1 MPSAARAWS
10 SRSTGIMPPL
20 CIPVAGATIPGMTD
34 APSPAT
40 LRKWRRRLADEQAEA
55 RVYRDLAARRTGEE
69 REILLGL
76 AVAEERHAAHWARLL
91 GDHLGDVGRGATR
104 MRVLAFLARRFGSVF
119 VLALAQR
126 AETRSPYA
134 ADADATPA
142 MAADERIH
150 EEVVRGLAA
159 RGRARVSG
167 TFRAAVFGANDGLVS
182 NLALVLGVI
191 GGGATTTTVL
201 LTGLSGLLAGALSMG
216 AGEFVS
222 VRSQRELL
230 AASVPDTRD
239 AASVLPRLDV
249 DANELALVYRA
260 RGVEPVEAD
269 GAPARCWAATTP
281 RAPPARPRRAST
293 RATRWSGPASAAAVS
308 SFCFFA
314 SGAAIP
320 VLPFLFGLPELV
332 ALVVAGVLVGLA
344 LMLTGATVGVLSGGP
359 PLRRALR
366 QLAIGLGA
374 AAVTYC
380 LGLLFGTATG

>member
-1 MPSAARAWS
+1 
-10 SRSTGIMPPL
+10 
-20 CIPVAGATIPGMTD
+20 
-34 APSPAT
+34 
-40 LRKWRRRLADEQAEA
+40 
-55 RVYRDLAARRTGEE
+55 
-69 REILLGL
+69 
-76 AVAEERHAAHWARLL
+76 
-91 GDHLGDVGRGATR
+91 
-104 MRVLAFLARRFGSVF
+104 
-119 VLALAQR
+119 
-126 AETRSPYA
+126 
-134 ADADATPA
+134 

-191 GGGATTTTVL
+191 GGGAATTTVL

-269 GAPARCWAATTP
+269 
-281 RAPPARPRRAST
+281 RRAREVLGSDDPAGT
-293 RATRWSGPASAAAVS
+293 ATAAAAGVDEGHEVVGSSIGAAAVQLLLLRLRARP
-308 SFCFFA
+308 F
-314 SGAAIP
+314 P

-332 ALVVAGVLVGLA
+332 ALVVAGRARRARAHADRRHRGRAVRRAAAAPGVAPARHRPRRGGRHLLPRPA
-344 LMLTGATVGVLSGGP
+344 LRHRYRLTGDSSSRVTGEPSGWRSSGS
-359 PLRRALR
+359 RS
-366 QLAIGLGA
+366 
-374 AAVTYC
+374 
-380 LGLLFGTATG
+380 